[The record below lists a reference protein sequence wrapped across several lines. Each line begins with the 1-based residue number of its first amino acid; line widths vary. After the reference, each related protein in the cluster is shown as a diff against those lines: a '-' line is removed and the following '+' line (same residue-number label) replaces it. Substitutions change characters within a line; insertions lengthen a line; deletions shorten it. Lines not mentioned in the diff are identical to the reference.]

1 MATLTQGTSRR
12 EQKKARQAQA
22 LVADQAVA
30 YGSGTGHARL
40 SQSLVGAAIGFV
52 ALFVVVLLV
61 LGRFLIPG
69 VVLLVVAASTIRPRR
84 GVAITPQGIFV
95 MHENMV
101 DNMPNQVVAHGP
113 ISGIT
118 SLVDDDGKAAHV
130 RLAVGG
136 EIVRLRRS
144 TYAFLRS
151 AADDLAFH
159 YGPATPDRTSALV
172 PRWCVDP
179 IGRFDYRYWDG
190 IRWTEHVSRS
200 GVHQLDPIA

>member
-1 MATLTQGTSRR
+1 MATLTLGSSRR
-12 EQKKARQAQA
+12 EQKKARQAQS
-22 LVADQAVA
+22 LVAGQAVA
-30 YGSGTGHARL
+30 YGSGTGHVRF
-40 SQSLVGAAIGFV
+40 SQSLVGTVIGFV

-69 VVLLVVAASTIRPRR
+69 VVLLVIAASAIRPRR

-118 SLVDDDGKAAHV
+118 SLVDDNERASHV
-130 RLAVGG
+130 RLAVGR
-136 EIVRLRRS
+136 EIVRLRRT
-144 TYAFLRS
+144 TYAFLCS
-151 AADDLAFH
+151 AANDLSYH
-159 YGPATPDRTSALV
+159 YGPAVPDMAAALV

-190 IRWTEHVSRS
+190 IGWTEHVSRS